1 MNEPKQ
7 IPYVAFESMSVRYE
21 RIIKYLVTALIIS
34 VLLLFASNAIWV
46 YEWTQYDYTG
56 AQSTVDVDAGNGTAN
71 YIGNDGDINGENNCS
86 ETNSVETPKR

>member
-7 IPYVAFESMSVRYE
+7 IPYIAFESTNVRYE

-56 AQSTVDVDAGNGTAN
+56 TQSVDIDAKDGTAN
-71 YIGNDGDINGENNCS
+71 YIGNDGDITNGKDNS
-86 ETNSVETPKR
+86 ETHTCEAQER